1 MAESQEQKE
10 KQKKRLALQSKYTQ
24 RITIAKQGREAFLGK
39 DYVNATK
46 KYTEYLGILAELN
59 DLEDIYQLKPSMFDA
74 NKDVTE
80 LLLISHV
87 YWEMARIN
95 EMTPKL
101 QATYKKCLAQF
112 VKFTINQPYQ
122 VFNSEMMRKY
132 IKKNKRKSLQISM
145 LNDAYGQIFVQ
156 SRKCYIA
163 TYCFGENSKEVAT
176 LRTFKED
183 ILQFSFGKSF
193 IELYYRS
200 SHRLI
205 SKIENRPILEKVIK
219 QLSLY
224 PLKFIVF
231 ILKGK
236 S

>member
-10 KQKKRLALQSKYTQ
+10 KKKKRLALQSKYTQ
-24 RITIAKQGREAFLGK
+24 RITIAKNGREAFLQK
-39 DYVNATK
+39 DYVTATK
-46 KYTEYLGILAELN
+46 KYTEYLGILSELN
-59 DLEDIYQLKPSMFDA
+59 ELEDVYSLKPSMFDP

-122 VFNSEMMRKY
+122 VFNSEMLRKY
-132 IKKNKRKSLQISM
+132 IKKNKRKSIQLSM
-145 LNDAYGQIFVQ
+145 LNEAYSQIFVQ

-163 TYCFGENSKEVAT
+163 TFCFGEESKEVII
-176 LRTFKED
+176 LRKFKND
-183 ILQFSFGKSF
+183 LLAYSFGRKLVSF
-193 IELYYRS
+193 YYKNS
-200 SHRLI
+200 FKLVT
-205 SKIENRPILEKVIK
+205 KLEKNNIK
-219 QLSLY
+219 NNY
-224 PLKFIVF
+224 FIKTSKLL
-231 ILKGK
+231 IGSIAKLLERKY
-236 S
+236 

>member
-1 MAESQEQKE
+1 MSESQEQKD
-10 KQKKRLALQSKYTQ
+10 KQKRRLALQAKYNQ
-24 RITIAKQGREAFLGK
+24 RITIAKNARELFLNK

-59 DLEDIYQLKPSMFDA
+59 DVDDIYLLKPSMFDP

-101 QATYKKCLAQF
+101 QATYKKCLTQF

-122 VFNSEMMRKY
+122 VFNSEMLRKY
-132 IKKNKRKSLQISM
+132 IKKNKNRSLQIGM
-145 LNDAYGQIFVQ
+145 LNEAYSQIFVQ

-163 TYCFGENSKEVAT
+163 THCFDETSPELHNLRLMKQDILRLSFGERFVE
-176 LRTFKED
+176 
-183 ILQFSFGKSF
+183 Q
-193 IELYYRS
+193 YYKYS
-200 SHRLI
+200 SPLVTKLEKRPLTSRLLKLI
-205 SKIENRPILEKVIK
+205 ALPILKTISFLYKKV
-219 QLSLY
+219 
-224 PLKFIVF
+224 F
-231 ILKGK
+231 
-236 S
+236 